1 MKNNL
6 FEFNNTLNSNITTS
20 IATNDISTVSTFDT
34 KPKAIIGLIFLA
46 TTLFTGQT
54 TPIEYNSVI
63 IQNMLNDRE
72 YIRYDNVSFNN
83 VNITKTPIDGNIVD
97 EGQKFNLEK
106 LEQIASLPNNWNE
119 NGANAFSKQLLSK
132 VRNLIIFLNT
142 QPEIFPTACD
152 TIQLEYDKN
161 DGAHLEIE
169 IGENDL
175 AEVYLIKSNGE
186 DEFKSVSSD
195 VYTINKV
202 VEKFYE

>member
-1 MKNNL
+1 MTIRKTNNL
-6 FEFNNTLNSNITTS
+6 NSAIGSVFIVAALVASNQTFSMENNIVIESNILKDSPKLHIFNNGNYIFYSPYQSPLANTEKNIT
-20 IATNDISTVSTFDT
+20 N
-34 KPKAIIGLIFLA
+34 IIL
-46 TTLFTGQT
+46 
-54 TPIEYNSVI
+54 
-63 IQNMLNDRE
+63 
-72 YIRYDNVSFNN
+72 
-83 VNITKTPIDGNIVD
+83 D
-97 EGQKFNLEK
+97 EEKRANLKK

-161 DGAHLEIE
+161 NGAHLEIE

-186 DEFKSVSSD
+186 DEFKNVSSD